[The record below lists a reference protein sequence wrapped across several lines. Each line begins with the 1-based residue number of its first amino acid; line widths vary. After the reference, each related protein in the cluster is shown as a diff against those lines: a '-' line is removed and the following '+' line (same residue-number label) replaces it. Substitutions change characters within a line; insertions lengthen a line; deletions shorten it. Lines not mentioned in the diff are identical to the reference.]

1 MEILAHDED
10 SLSNLFFSEVHR
22 HNLLISFLQEIKWLN
37 KIPNLVDIKKCTL
50 HQQLNFS
57 EFGKPDIFI
66 EIIPH
71 SGKPQIVII
80 EVKLGTYLESCS
92 YKLDGKFFNNKFNS
106 RLNNQI
112 TLRYRAMNSVSSV
125 TEHGFLTERDHL
137 PNSPYSKDQIRRCKK
152 NSTIKILKKL
162 ESTGFDFYIAA
173 LTSDQENPFESVNS
187 DHEFYPLFFDNNE
200 NNYQGFSN
208 LGHVS
213 WQQAESLF
221 IGEDNHFSKSYN
233 GLIKNRNNKSL
244 TNNEIYNAEELF
256 IKGRKII
263 ELNGERCYISCKGYS
278 YAIRAIRNG
287 NFVEID
293 RGVGDREKYLDLREH
308 IKILSKAPQKR
319 IEDINFWKNYLTKP

>member
-1 MEILAHDED
+1 M
-10 SLSNLFFSEVHR
+10 
-22 HNLLISFLQEIKWLN
+22 
-37 KIPNLVDIKKCTL
+37 
-50 HQQLNFS
+50 
-57 EFGKPDIFI
+57 
-66 EIIPH
+66 
-71 SGKPQIVII
+71 
-80 EVKLGTYLESCS
+80 
-92 YKLDGKFFNNKFNS
+92 
-106 RLNNQI
+106 
-112 TLRYRAMNSVSSV
+112 
-125 TEHGFLTERDHL
+125 
-137 PNSPYSKDQIRRCKK
+137 
-152 NSTIKILKKL
+152 
-162 ESTGFDFYIAA
+162 
-173 LTSDQENPFESVNS
+173 
-187 DHEFYPLFFDNNE
+187 
-200 NNYQGFSN
+200 
-208 LGHVS
+208 GHVS